1 MPFLQLNERGMEDMT
16 ISDNIAILLIHLF
29 NYVKKYKR
37 SQNVT

>member
-1 MPFLQLNERGMEDMT
+1 MPFLQLNKRGMKDMT
-16 ISDNIAILLIHLF
+16 ISDDIAKVLIHLF